1 MANYVT
7 LLVYEV
13 FEKVVKAKTRKE
25 KIDVLRQNDSQALKD
40 VLMGTFDSR
49 VEWNLPE
56 GRPPFESAPEEN
68 PPTNLLKQ
76 TASFLE
82 FVKGGPGDNQP
93 AFRREATF
101 IRLIE
106 KIHPKD
112 AEVIL
117 AMVSKKSLGKG
128 ITKKL
133 VEEAFPGLIH

>member
-1 MANYVT
+1 MADYVT

-13 FEKVVKAKTRKE
+13 LEKVVKAKTRKE
-25 KIDVLRQNDSQALKD
+25 KIDVMKQNESQALKD

-56 GRPPFESAPEEN
+56 GRPPFEPAPEEN
-68 PPTNLLKQ
+68 PPTNLLKH
-76 TASFLE
+76 TGSFNE
-82 FVKGGPGDNQP
+82 FIKGGPGDSQP